1 MLLFVMLHVC
11 LHLYLQMTAEG
22 ESKLLTEL
30 RVTELKSELD
40 KRGLDKNGI
49 KIILT
54 DRLEKV
60 RFSKRFYPK
69 RNEIIH

>member
-1 MLLFVMLHVC
+1 MS
-11 LHLYLQMTAEG
+11 TEG
-22 ESKLLTEL
+22 EYKLLNEL
-30 RVTELKSELD
+30 RVTELKAELD

-60 RFSKRFYPK
+60 GFY
-69 RNEIIH
+69 